1 MCVYKILSFYL
12 FSFDQEVV
20 YRHTNPQT
28 NIYRVFFLAPRN
40 FKIEYLRKSLT
51 DFHFKKFF
59 EKLRVCGIWWFFTKF
74 RYDENKCVLNGTGKK
89 YGFHNMWRMFLRVQI
104 FKIWIT
110 PINFNHFP
118 ILNLIWRYEICCFQ
132 MFIHCSHGGTGWV

>member
-1 MCVYKILSFYL
+1 MPLPAARLTWIYTRPSRIYAQNPCDPTVSKASGPRDHLKKPVFRYGLGVCVYKILSFYL

-89 YGFHNMWRMFLRVQI
+89 YGFHNM
-104 FKIWIT
+104 
-110 PINFNHFP
+110 
-118 ILNLIWRYEICCFQ
+118 
-132 MFIHCSHGGTGWV
+132 